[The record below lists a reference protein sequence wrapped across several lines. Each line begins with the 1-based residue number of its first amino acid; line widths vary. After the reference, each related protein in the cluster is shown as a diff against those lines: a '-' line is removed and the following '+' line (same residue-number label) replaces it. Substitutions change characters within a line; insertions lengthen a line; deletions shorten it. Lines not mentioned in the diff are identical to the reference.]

1 MGKYILFKHPENFYR
16 VPRIINTYFDKN
28 FKKEVVTLTYKNC
41 YPWMTNLLLNK
52 ITEKNK
58 LGLKALKN
66 PDAIE
71 LNRHYRKKRNKL
83 ISELRNTEINYYSNQ
98 FEIHKNDF

>member
-1 MGKYILFKHPENFYR
+1 
-16 VPRIINTYFDKN
+16 
-28 FKKEVVTLTYKNC
+28 
-41 YPWMTNLLLNK
+41 MTNSLRDK

-71 LNRHYRKKRNKL
+71 SNRYYRKKRNEL

-98 FEIHKNDF
+98 FEIHKNDSKTHGKY